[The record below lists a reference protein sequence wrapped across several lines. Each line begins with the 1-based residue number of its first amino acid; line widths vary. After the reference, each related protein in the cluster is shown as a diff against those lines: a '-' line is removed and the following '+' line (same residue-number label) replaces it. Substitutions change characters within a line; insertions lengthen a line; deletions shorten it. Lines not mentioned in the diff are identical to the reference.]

1 MDISIIAHLFH
12 LFCHHLILSRD
23 TQFLMGSLDDDSLF
37 TKIRLEEAIYICA
50 NTMSENKEKIEGL
63 SKIEFKELLSLA
75 TKEPFFIFNG
85 KLYKQTNRVA
95 MGLPLGP
102 TVANTSL
109 AYFEKNWLQNCPS
122 DFKHHYYRR
131 YVDDIFVLLT

>member
-1 MDISIIAHLFH
+1 
-12 LFCHHLILSRD
+12 
-23 TQFLMGSLDDDSLF
+23 MGSLDDDSLF

-50 NTMSENKEKIEGL
+50 NTISENKEKIEGL

-122 DFKHHYYRR
+122 EFKHHYYRR
-131 YVDDIFVLLT
+131 CVDDIFVLLT